1 MLDYIYIH
9 ILRRRFRGRKIF
21 NSLLLLLLAVPSA
34 FSAAPAG
41 LETLALS
48 AKGGPAGL
56 FGGKTLPPVEA
67 PAVAP
72 PFYAPAPDRGGYDW
86 SGLPAYLFTD
96 EEPLAKPIVEA
107 INRTR
112 KTLDVALYNLQID
125 DTVAALVKAKERGV
139 KVRVLFDSAHV
150 YPLAG
155 KQIQAVIAS
164 GIETRAMNGRG
175 GTGAMHC
182 KYALFDGALLQTGS
196 ANWSGFAE
204 TFSYENIMFAADP
217 DIVAGYGRTFEWMW
231 LQAKPAGQPE
241 AAAAKPS
248 SPPFDPTPDVNFNGT
263 MLPDYSFSPRGG
275 TEAAIAKAI
284 DAARSEADVAMF
296 TFTSKPI
303 MEALKRASARGVR
316 VKLMLF
322 IDQKFPFE
330 QEARAGRMELHYKTG
345 RLEKGQMHNKF
356 AVLDGK
362 LLINGS
368 FNWTATAENS
378 NTENTI
384 FTMAPE
390 YVSPYKAQFDRLFIK
405 TSLPR

>member
-1 MLDYIYIH
+1 V
-9 ILRRRFRGRKIF
+9 RKIF
-21 NSLLLLLLAVPSA
+21 SSLLLLLLAVPSV
-34 FSAAPAG
+34 FSAPPAG
-41 LETLALS
+41 LETLTV
-48 AKGGPAGL
+48 
-56 FGGKTLPPVEA
+56 KTLPPAEA
-67 PAVAP
+67 PAVP
-72 PFYAPAPDRGGYDW
+72 LPFYTPAPGRGGYDW
-86 SGLPAYLFTD
+86 SGLPAYIFSD
-96 EEPLAKPIVEA
+96 QEALAKPIVEA
-107 INRTR
+107 INRTQ
-112 KTLDVALYNLQID
+112 KSLDVALYNLQID
-125 DTVAALVKAKERGV
+125 DAVTALVKAKARGV
-139 KVRVLFDSAHV
+139 KVRVLFDGAHV

-155 KQIQAVIAS
+155 KQIQAVIDS
-164 GIETRAMNGRG
+164 GIETRAMNGRAG
-175 GTGAMHC
+175 SGAMHC
-182 KYALFDGALLQTGS
+182 KYAIFDGALLETGS

-217 DIVAGYGRTFEWMW
+217 DIVDGYGRTFEWMW
-231 LQAKPAGQPE
+231 SQAKPAGQPE

-248 SPPFDPTPDVNFNGT
+248 APPADPTPDVNFNGT
-263 MLPDYSFSPRGG
+263 MLPDYSFSPHGG

-296 TFTSKPI
+296 TFTSKNI

-330 QEARAGRMELHYKTG
+330 QEAKAGRIELRYKTG
-345 RLEKGQMHNKF
+345 RIEKGQMHNKF

-384 FTMAPE
+384 FTTAPE
-390 YVSPYKAQFDRLFIK
+390 YVAPYKAQFDKLFIQ
-405 TSLPR
+405 TTLPK